1 MNFLVTFGKTSIKF
15 SVIQVMVI
23 SKEVG
28 KKATGLFSTKLKE
41 VRRALLTEKTPPKQT
56 KQNKTNPF
64 KVIKSFETKIN
75 QNYIKRKVWRRKG
88 TSHAVKHTRSSV
100 KHGGANAMSWSC
112 MTAIRTRSLVF
123 VNPDKSSRMTSEV
136 LRPILC

>member
-41 VRRALLTEKTPPKQT
+41 VRRAPKQT
-56 KQNKTNPF
+56 KQNK
-64 KVIKSFETKIN
+64 IKS
-75 QNYIKRKVWRRKG
+75 Y
-88 TSHAVKHTRSSV
+88 
-100 KHGGANAMSWSC
+100 
-112 MTAIRTRSLVF
+112 
-123 VNPDKSSRMTSEV
+123 
-136 LRPILC
+136 